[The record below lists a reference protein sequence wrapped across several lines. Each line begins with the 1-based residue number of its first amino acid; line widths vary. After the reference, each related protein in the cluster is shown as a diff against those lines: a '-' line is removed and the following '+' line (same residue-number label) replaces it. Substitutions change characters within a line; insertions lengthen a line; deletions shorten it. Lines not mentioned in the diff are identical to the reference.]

1 MWTVDFAIKLL
12 SVIIAA
18 VAFSILFSVRPK
30 HLLIDAIGAT
40 ATIIIY
46 TFIEFRGLS
55 LFAAAFVST
64 VVAAIYSEVCAR
76 IGRAPTIVFLVPCLL
91 PTIPGG
97 ALYRSMSAFLGRNY
111 EAGLDYLMTTFKISI
126 GIAGGIV
133 TVSILVKIVMGF
145 LDMIRS
151 RGVVAVEVEKVDE
164 EENSEI

>member
-64 VVAAIYSEVCAR
+64 VVAAIYSEGCAR

-97 ALYRSMSAFLGRNY
+97 ALYRSMYNLLQGNPPEFLRN
-111 EAGLDYLMTTFKISI
+111 ISI
-126 GIAGGIV
+126 TGQVILGIALGLSVATVLWGII
-133 TVSILVKIVMGF
+133 SFIIHKIT
-145 LDMIRS
+145 
-151 RGVVAVEVEKVDE
+151 EKKQKL
-164 EENSEI
+164 